1 MWHRGVM
8 AAFQPARELQKWS
21 RKASGFPRV
30 EGKVS
35 PGVSGTYGPGREP
48 AGGCGRGGPEL
59 YSRWLL
65 AGSPMMVCE
74 RGVNGAPRSWLHR
87 WSCSPRNVCFN
98 SADFITTNYPFGKSC
113 PHHGDVRT
121 DTERPHG

>member
-74 RGVNGAPRSWLHR
+74 RGVNGAPCAEHR
-87 WSCSPRNVCFN
+87 AAETSTFVAPSVELFSQKRLF
-98 SADFITTNYPFGKSC
+98 
-113 PHHGDVRT
+113 
-121 DTERPHG
+121 